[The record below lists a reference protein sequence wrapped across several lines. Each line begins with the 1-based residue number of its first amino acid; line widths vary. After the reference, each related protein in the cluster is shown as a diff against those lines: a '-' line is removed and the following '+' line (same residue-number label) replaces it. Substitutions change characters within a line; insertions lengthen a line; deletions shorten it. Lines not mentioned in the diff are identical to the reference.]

1 MYLKEE
7 VNTVNNTVGF
17 DRTVDLRC
25 LNARIGCS
33 PTYRFLAATHLREE
47 I

>member
-7 VNTVNNTVGF
+7 VNTVNNTVGL
-17 DRTVDLRC
+17 DRMVGLRC

-33 PTYRFLAATHLREE
+33 PTYRFLTATHLREDM
-47 I
+47 